1 MGLWHVVAVTGVHGG
16 RFGLWQVADKAD
28 LAGAFWQVIRGVT
41 GCVGARH
48 GLALSSPK
56 QKGRLKAA
64 FFRFDPEGEISFFAP
79 YYQDTKSSIKTGQI
93 SLRV

>member
-1 MGLWHVVAVTGVHGG
+1 
-16 RFGLWQVADKAD
+16 VADKAD
-28 LAGAFWQVIRGVT
+28 LAGAFWQAIRGVT

-64 FFRFDPEGEISFFAP
+64 FFRFDPEGEIPFLPPIIRIPSPALKP
-79 YYQDTKSSIKTGQI
+79 AKY
-93 SLRV
+93 L

>member
-1 MGLWHVVAVTGVHGG
+1 
-16 RFGLWQVADKAD
+16 VADKAD

-64 FFRFDPEGEISFFAP
+64 FFRFDPEGEIPFLLPIIRIPSPALKP
-79 YYQDTKSSIKTGQI
+79 AKY
-93 SLRV
+93 L